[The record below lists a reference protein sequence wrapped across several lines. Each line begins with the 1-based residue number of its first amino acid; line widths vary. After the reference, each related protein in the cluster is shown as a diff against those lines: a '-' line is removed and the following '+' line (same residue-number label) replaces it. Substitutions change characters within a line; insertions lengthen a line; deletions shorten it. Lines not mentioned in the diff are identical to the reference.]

1 MEGLT
6 MRSLVSYTVQSKS
19 PELVAFNGGEER
31 LQCARLYS
39 CPWPSHRVH
48 EAPVAAQF
56 ENSFRIE
63 DLGVFDD
70 IKLQSV
76 LNGGN
81 LGLTVEKLAWSLH
94 DAPETLIQRVE
105 RNVEVS
111 ERASFMEELRRPVP
125 KSQVEAAR
133 RCVLDRL
140 FWELTYWKTP
150 ELYEELIE
158 GEYLHPGIFQQLEPD
173 ICGKIVLD
181 AGAGSGRVSFECVY
195 HGASIVY
202 AVEPCPGLLGLLEQ
216 KIANRPALRR
226 IVPLHGSFAMLP
238 LADDSVDEAI
248 SCSAFTAEPAQGGEA
263 GLAELK
269 RVTRPGGKIVIIWP
283 RTQDYDWLADHGFQY
298 VALPEHEEMR
308 VRFRS
313 MQSALRCAR
322 HFYASNPNV
331 VQYLLRERKPEV
343 PFLVLGVNPPCDFC
357 WLIVK

>member
-1 MEGLT
+1 MEGLA
-6 MRSLVSYTVQSKS
+6 MRSLVSYTVQSKG
-19 PELVAFNGGEER
+19 PELVAFNEGEER

-70 IKLQSV
+70 IKLRSV

-94 DAPETLIQRVE
+94 DAPETLVRRVE

-111 ERASFMEELRRPVP
+111 ERASFMEELHRPVP

-181 AGAGSGRVSFECVY
+181 AGAGSGRVSF
-195 HGASIVY
+195 
-202 AVEPCPGLLGLLEQ
+202 
-216 KIANRPALRR
+216 
-226 IVPLHGSFAMLP
+226 
-238 LADDSVDEAI
+238 
-248 SCSAFTAEPAQGGEA
+248 
-263 GLAELK
+263 
-269 RVTRPGGKIVIIWP
+269 
-283 RTQDYDWLADHGFQY
+283 
-298 VALPEHEEMR
+298 
-308 VRFRS
+308 
-313 MQSALRCAR
+313 
-322 HFYASNPNV
+322 
-331 VQYLLRERKPEV
+331 
-343 PFLVLGVNPPCDFC
+343 
-357 WLIVK
+357 

>member
-1 MEGLT
+1 
-6 MRSLVSYTVQSKS
+6 MRSLVSYTAQSQG
-19 PELVAFNGGEER
+19 PELFAFNEGEER
-31 LQCARLYS
+31 LQCARLYN
-39 CPWPSHRVH
+39 CPWPSYRVYK
-48 EAPVAAQF
+48 APVAAQF
-56 ENSFRIE
+56 ENPFGIE
-63 DLGVFDD
+63 DLEVFDD
-70 IKLQSV
+70 IKLQSI
-76 LNGGN
+76 LNGAN
-81 LGLTVEKLAWSLH
+81 LGLTLEKLAWSLH

-105 RNVEVS
+105 RNLGVV
-111 ERASFMEELRRPVP
+111 ERASFMKELHRRVP

-133 RCVLDRL
+133 CYVLDRL

-158 GEYLHPGIFQQLEPD
+158 GEQLHPGIFQQLEPD
-173 ICGKIVLD
+173 ICRKVVLD

-195 HGASIVY
+195 HGASMVY

-216 KIANRPALRR
+216 KIANRSISRR
-226 IVPLHGSFAMLP
+226 IVPLHGSFDMLP

-269 RVTRPGGKIVIIWP
+269 RVTRPGGKVVIIWP

-322 HFYASNPNV
+322 HFYAHNPNV

-343 PFLVLGVNPPCDFC
+343 PFLVLGINPPCDYC